1 MRYLLTRLLLFVP
14 TLAGVVVVVFGL
26 VHLIPGDPAR
36 VLLGEDAGPEAV
48 ARLRT
53 ALGLDLPVAA
63 QFVRYVG
70 RLLHGDLGTSM
81 FQNAPV
87 GELIAGRLPAT
98 LELAGAAI
106 LVSVF
111 LGVVLGC
118 AAAVWQGTWVDVLCL
133 LFAQFGVSM
142 TVFWLGILLMYVFA
156 VQLHWLPAIGRG
168 APVVE
173 AVGAAVRGRPGVLW
187 DSLSHIAMPAA
198 ALGLQG
204 AAIICRLVRGSM
216 LEALASDYVRTARAK
231 GVHPFRVVTRH
242 GLRNALL
249 PAVTM
254 IGWQFGNLLGGAVLT
269 EGIFGWP
276 GLGQLAVGAI
286 SQRDIPL
293 VQGVVLTFALVFGVV
308 SLATDLA
315 YGVIDPRV
323 ALS

>member
-14 TLAGVVVVVFGL
+14 TLAGVVLVVFLL

-36 VLLGEDAGPEAV
+36 VLLGEDAAPDAV
-48 ARLRT
+48 ARLRQT
-53 ALGLDLPVAA
+53 LGLDLPLPQ
-63 QFVRYVG
+63 QFGRYLG
-70 RLLHGDLGTSM
+70 HLLRGDLGTSM

-87 GELIAGRLPAT
+87 AELIAGRLPAT
-98 LELAGAAI
+98 LEIAVAAI
-106 LVSVF
+106 AVSVV
-111 LGVVLGC
+111 LGVALGC
-118 AAAVWQGTWVDVLCL
+118 AAAVWQGTAVDVLCL

-142 TVFWLGILLMYVFA
+142 TVFWLGILLMYLFA

-168 APVVE
+168 EPLLSALGD
-173 AVGAAVRGRPGVLW
+173 ALRGRPGALRE
-187 DSLSHIAMPAA
+187 SLSHIAMPAA

-204 AAIICRLVRGSM
+204 AAVICRLVRGSG
-216 LEALASDYVRTARAK
+216 LDALASAYVRTARAK

-254 IGWQFGNLLGGAVLT
+254 VGWQFGNLLGGAVLT

-293 VQGVVLTFALVFGVV
+293 VQGVVLAFALVFGVV
-308 SLATDLA
+308 SLLTDLL

-323 ALS
+323 KLA